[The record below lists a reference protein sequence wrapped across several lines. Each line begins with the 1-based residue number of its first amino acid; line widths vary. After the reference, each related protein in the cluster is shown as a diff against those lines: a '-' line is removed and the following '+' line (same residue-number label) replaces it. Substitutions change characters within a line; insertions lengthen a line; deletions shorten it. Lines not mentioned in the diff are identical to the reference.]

1 MAHIKRQKNGM
12 KSHYKP
18 QEKRVKRQGE
28 EQPQITKETLLKA
41 LDSVE
46 SEIEKS
52 VDNKPLQ
59 DQLKELRIQVEGVLS
74 NQEKEIKDL
83 YRKIR
88 KLEQDNE
95 KLEARNKK
103 MEKTLAVAQAT
114 WIWEKHVTRFVID
127 PRQKV
132 FKSDWVLQM
141 ETFLHKKGTKQNL
154 WAKIQK
160 KLKTSWTTEHWHGI
174 NRVRTER
181 NGMAHPDLI
190 DLDFVESEL
199 EEMYPERRKQMMD
212 MLEQLKMT
220 AALMKFGR
228 LASEYPTEESF
239 FLQGGR
245 KIKEALEQIRSWDRR
260 FEQID
265 GLQNIEHV
273 EATGYLAKYI
283 DPSVITSYHE
293 IVEYIKKRNRKRL
306 GKLAEN
312 IAKRYH
318 PDEMSTENEVLEILQ
333 DYKMSDE
340 CGEANENFIGI
351 PYDIAKLHI
360 PDFLPKRLWKV
371 GFQILENYFN

>member
-1 MAHIKRQKNGM
+1 MACTERKKNGM
-12 KSHYKP
+12 KSHYEP

-41 LDSVE
+41 LDAVE
-46 SEIEKS
+46 SEIEMS

-59 DQLKELRIQVEGVLS
+59 DRLKELRIQVEGVLS

-83 YRKIR
+83 YHKIR
-88 KLEQDNE
+88 E
-95 KLEARNKK
+95 LEAKNKK
-103 MEKTLAVAQAT
+103 IEKTLAVAQAT
-114 WIWEKHVTRFVID
+114 WVWEKHVARFVIYSST
-127 PRQKV
+127 KLHN
-132 FKSDWVLQM
+132 SDWIHQM
-141 ETFLHKKGTKQNL
+141 EDFLREESTSQNL
-154 WAKIQK
+154 WKKIK
-160 KLKTSWTTEHWHGI
+160 TKLAISWTTEHWAGI
-174 NRVRTER
+174 SRVRTER

-190 DLDFVESEL
+190 DLDLVESEL
-199 EEMYPERRKQMMD
+199 EDMYPKRREQMMD
-212 MLEQLKMT
+212 MLELLKMT

-228 LASEYPTEESF
+228 LASEYHTGESF

-245 KIKEALEQIRSWDRR
+245 KIKDALENIRSWDRR
-260 FEQID
+260 FEDIG

-283 DPSVITSYHE
+283 DPSVINSYRK

-312 IAKRYH
+312 IAKRYP
-318 PDEMSTENEVLEILQ
+318 PDGMSSENEALEILQ

-340 CGEANENFIGI
+340 CDEANENFTEI
-351 PYDIAKLHI
+351 PCNIAKLHI

-371 GFQILENYFN
+371 GFQILENYSN

>member
-1 MAHIKRQKNGM
+1 MACLQPQKKGM
-12 KSHYKP
+12 ESHYEPK
-18 QEKRVKRQGE
+18 EKRVEREQEK
-28 EQPQITKETLLKA
+28 QPQITKETLLKA
-41 LDSVE
+41 LDAVE
-46 SEIEKS
+46 SEIKKS

-59 DQLKELRIQVEGVLS
+59 DRLKELRIQVEGVLS
-74 NQEKEIKDL
+74 NQEKEIKYL

-88 KLEQDNE
+88 KLEQNNE
-95 KLEARNKK
+95 KLEAKNKK

-127 PRQKV
+127 PNQKV
-132 FKSDWVLQM
+132 YKSDWALQM
-141 ETFLHKKGTKQNL
+141 ETFLREKRTKQNL
-154 WAKIQK
+154 WKEIQK
-160 KLKTSWTTEHWHGI
+160 KLETSWTKEHWVGI

-181 NGMAHPDLI
+181 NSMAHPDLVN
-190 DLDFVESEL
+190 LDFVESEL

-245 KIKEALEQIRSWDRR
+245 KIKEALEDIRSWDRR
-260 FEQID
+260 FEDID

-283 DPSVITSYHE
+283 DPSVITSYHK
-293 IVEYIKKRNRKRL
+293 IVEYIKKRNGKRL

-318 PDEMSTENEVLEILQ
+318 PDEMSTENEALEILQ
-333 DYKMSDE
+333 DYKMSD
-340 CGEANENFIGI
+340 
-351 PYDIAKLHI
+351 
-360 PDFLPKRLWKV
+360 
-371 GFQILENYFN
+371 